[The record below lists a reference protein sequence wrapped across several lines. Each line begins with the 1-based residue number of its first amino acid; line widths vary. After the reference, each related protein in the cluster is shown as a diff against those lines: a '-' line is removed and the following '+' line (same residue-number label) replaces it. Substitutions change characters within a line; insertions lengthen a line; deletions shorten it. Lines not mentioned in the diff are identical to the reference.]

1 MANSGPSKTNNNA
14 ARPPRFCGAN
24 FLEKLDLKCK
34 DVYKNLPAN
43 SVLKR
48 PDSLVNK
55 RTRPAGLD
63 VLRILYGL
71 SSYKEIQD
79 IFTTPDKLDM
89 PGVYCILSKDRS
101 NLSYYIGSS
110 VNMKRRQRGGG
121 EAEHYPNMGNVH

>member
-48 PDSLVNK
+48 PDSRAALVF
-55 RTRPAGLD
+55 LF
-63 VLRILYGL
+63 LYR
-71 SSYKEIQD
+71 SSYGRFVWVALTGHALKTI
-79 IFTTPDKLDM
+79 
-89 PGVYCILSKDRS
+89 
-101 NLSYYIGSS
+101 
-110 VNMKRRQRGGG
+110 
-121 EAEHYPNMGNVH
+121 